1 MQTSCWATSGCI
13 RSADRSSSRAW
24 STPRP
29 DVAASAALFCAVP
42 SVLPPRVASRRCCWL
57 PPGRRRR
64 VASSPRGTEA
74 FSSTPS
80 TTWNCREH
88 HRPHQ
93 RARTYCSDPSRRTT
107 CQCCAASSVTPSVPT
122 ARTVFQ
128 MVAIVSWLSSAKPQ
142 SLAPFGSPATGTGS
156 ASTASRS
163 TPRCV
168 AAESV
173 VRCFDRFVPGCALRG
188 RSESLLRSPPTTT
201 ERSGCTP
208 QSGSSAWR
216 PRTTSAF
223 PLTSPNAASEP
234 ASGRQGG
241 WSVSLRMA
249 VRPDRPVRRCFPDD
263 EGDGSSDQTN
273 GSRVADGRSPAARV
287 AYPRILSVDLVLI
300 DKAVACVVPSGMDA
314 RRDEIGNLPV
324 SRALAGQGQARDG
337 TAFRARSTMSL
348 RR

>member
-29 DVAASAALFCAVP
+29 DVAASAVLFCAVP

-80 TTWNCREH
+80 TTWNCRER
-88 HRPHQ
+88 HRPHE
-93 RARTYCSDPSRRTT
+93 RARTYCSDRSRRTT
-107 CQCCAASSVTPSVPT
+107 CQCCAASSVMPSVQT

-163 TPRCV
+163 TPQCV

-173 VRCFDRFVPGCALRG
+173 VRCFDRFVSSCAPRG
-188 RSESLLRSPPTTT
+188 RSESPSRSPPTTT
-201 ERSGCTP
+201 GRSGCTP
-208 QSGSSAWR
+208 RSGSSAWR

-234 ASGRQGG
+234 ASGRQGA

-249 VRPDRPVRRCFPDD
+249 VRPDRPVRRCFRDD
-263 EGDGSSDQTN
+263 GGDGSSDQIN
-273 GSRVADGRSPAARV
+273 GSRVADGRSPAVRV

-300 DKAVACVVPSGMDA
+300 DKAVACAFTSGMDA
-314 RRDEIGNLPV
+314 RKDEISNLPV
-324 SRALAGQGQARDG
+324 GRALAGQGQARDG